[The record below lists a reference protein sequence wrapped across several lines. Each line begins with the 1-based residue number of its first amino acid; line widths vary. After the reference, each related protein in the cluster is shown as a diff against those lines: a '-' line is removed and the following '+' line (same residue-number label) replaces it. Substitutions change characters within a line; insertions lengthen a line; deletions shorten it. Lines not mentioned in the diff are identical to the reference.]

1 MALAGEVFDAPSA
14 LTLGLVDKVVPKGG
28 SLEAAKAV
36 AAQITAR
43 SPSATRLTK
52 LLINA
57 AEGEEKEAAL
67 ETMGG
72 FIAADS
78 ADLAKGLEAFRNRRK
93 AEF

>member
-1 MALAGEVFDAPSA
+1 M
-14 LTLGLVDKVVPKGG
+14 PKGTG
-28 SLEAAKAV
+28 LEAAKAL
-36 AAQITAR
+36 ATQIAGR

-78 ADLAKGLEAFRNRRK
+78 ADLAKGLEAFRNKRK